1 MPIKEYEIKDVVKG
15 DYLERCPYCHATTWQ
30 VYVHGHGQ
38 CAKCGKNIDECC
50 QGELF
55 SG

>member
-1 MPIKEYEIKDVVKG
+1 MPMEEHEINDVVEE
-15 DYLERCPYCHATTWQ
+15 DLLERCPYCHATTWK
-30 VYVHGHGQ
+30 VYVHGHAQ
-38 CAKCGKNIDECC
+38 CSKCGKNINECC